1 MDLSFQGGSLNAEPS
16 CVLLVTNSSS
26 PEAVRRCPPGM
37 ARNCLHSGGGGGFQS
52 TAILSVSIP
61 KVIKPPS
68 SPAEGSSSAYLGQQ
82 RLPIL
87 QPAVRGLRSPAC
99 SAFPDD
105 AFLYG
110 CVSIADFLN
119 PVGLSCNAEVKNKA
133 LCL

>member
-1 MDLSFQGGSLNAEPS
+1 MDPSFQGGSLNAEPS

-26 PEAVRRCPPGM
+26 PKAVQRCPPGT
-37 ARNCLHSGGGGGFQS
+37 ARNCLHSWGGFQS
-52 TAILSVSIP
+52 TTILSVSIP

-68 SPAEGSSSAYLGQQ
+68 SLAEGSSGAYLGQQ
-82 RLPIL
+82 RLPVL